1 VNASN
6 GAITETER
14 HEGEDEHGI
23 EATLMSISGEAM
35 DEPEFT
41 GEYYEPW
48 LFKTMLKELS
58 ERELGVGFIYSI
70 IERFA
75 DRHELTDVVVV
86 LDSDSIGSQMFRL
99 GGAQVPPS
107 LAAQIGDAPG
117 VYCEPDIVPAVE
129 CDAVRTAC
137 QLSFSLHRARFGAER
152 DPLTNIANRRAF
164 DRELELAAARSAR
177 SEQAFTLVLID
188 LNGFKSVNDQLGHDV
203 GDYLLRQFGFALR
216 KSVRQVDTAARIG
229 GDEFAV
235 ILNDTKGAEWRGFGE
250 RLRGHLISSGNMID
264 YTVGTATA
272 PIDSTNPTELLRMAD
287 VRLYEKKGKPLQ

>member
-1 VNASN
+1 
-6 GAITETER
+6 
-14 HEGEDEHGI
+14 
-23 EATLMSISGEAM
+23 MSVGGEALE
-35 DEPEFT
+35 EPEFT

-48 LFKTMLKELS
+48 LFKTILKELS

-70 IERFA
+70 LDRFA
-75 DRHELTDVVVV
+75 ARHHLTDAVVV
-86 LDSDSIGSQMFRL
+86 LDGDPVGSQMFRL
-99 GGAQVPPS
+99 GGAQVPPV
-107 LAAQIGDAPG
+107 LAAQLGDVPG
-117 VYCEPDIVPAVE
+117 VYCEPDVVPAAE

-137 QLSFSLHRARFGAER
+137 QLSYSLHLARFAAER
-152 DPLTNIANRRAF
+152 DPLTNIANRRTF

-188 LNGFKSVNDQLGHDV
+188 LDGFKAVNDKLGHDV

-250 RLRGHLISSGNMID
+250 RLRGHLISSGNVID

-272 PIDSTNPTELLRMAD
+272 PNDSTNPVELLRMAD